1 MSLSAQDIVAL
12 ARAGFNAEQ
21 IGAINAESTVS
32 TPESTVSTESTEST
46 EATRPTAKTEEPTV
60 STVSPEPTDKLEEST
75 VSTIPVG
82 MRKQAAPAPDPAIQ
96 AAAAQDQ
103 APTMQ
108 DLMAKLAAMENRMQG
123 AAIQLDQ
130 QPGQQGPLT
139 GQDVLARILDP
150 TIE

>member
-32 TPESTVSTESTEST
+32 TQESTLSTESTPSQE
-46 EATRPTAKTEEPTV
+46 PTA
-60 STVSPEPTDKLEEST
+60 KLEEST
-75 VSTIPVG
+75 LSTPPMEV
-82 MRKQAAPAPDPAIQ
+82 KEAQEAPAPEPAKP
-96 AAAAQDQ
+96 ASAAQDQ